1 MGAPLRA
8 VFMGTPSFAL
18 GPLEAL
24 HESPAV
30 EVALVVT
37 RPDAASGR
45 GSALVPSP
53 VKARAL
59 ELGLPVLETKSLRG
73 AEVQERLAAVG
84 ADVFCVA
91 AYGAIL
97 PTAVLDMPR
106 LGCLNVHASL
116 LPRGRGAAPM
126 QRALLEGE
134 PELGYS
140 IMRIEEGLDTGPY
153 CAQGSVEVAGRNY
166 DEVAAE
172 VSRRG
177 GEALAGVLATLAE
190 GGALAW
196 VQQDDALATYAAK
209 IDKSEVLLAPDAT
222 ATENMHRVQASGDAA
237 PARCV
242 IAGRPARV
250 LRARPLGSSCD
261 GGSQAQGGAAEG
273 LPGGLPGRGEV
284 LRARRRV
291 ILGCSEGALEVL
303 ELKPDG
309 KRAMGAADF
318 AAGMKEERSTWGVR

>member
-1 MGAPLRA
+1 MSAGAPLRA
-8 VFMGTPSFAL
+8 VFMGTPSFSL

-24 HESPAV
+24 RGSPTV

-59 ELGLPVLETKSLRG
+59 ELGIPVLETKSVRG
-73 AEVQERLAAVG
+73 AEVQGRLASVR

-97 PTAVLDMPR
+97 PAAVLGMPR

-134 PELGYS
+134 PFLGYS
-140 IMRIEEGLDTGPY
+140 IMRVEEGLDTGPY

-166 DEVAAE
+166 DEVSRE
-172 VSRRG
+172 VSRLG
-177 GEALAGVLATLAE
+177 GKALAGALETLAA

-196 VQQDDALATYAAK
+196 VRQDDAEATYAAK
-209 IDKSEVLLAPDAT
+209 IDKSEVLLSPDAS
-222 ATENMHRVQASGDAA
+222 ATENMRRVQASNDAA
-237 PARCV
+237 PARCTV
-242 IAGRPARV
+242 AGRPVRV
-250 LRARPLGSSCD
+250 LRARPLEA
-261 GGSQAQGGAAEG
+261 GGGVTPQG
-273 LPGGLPGRGEV
+273 PGGFPGGVPGRGEV

-291 ILGCSEGALEVL
+291 LLGCSEGVLEVL
-303 ELKPDG
+303 EVKPDG

-318 AAGMKEERSTWGVR
+318 AAGLKDERSTWGVR